1 MAERESR
8 PTKRL
13 PYENGQLRRCSVKK
27 KPKTDRNIYEVEVV
41 EVERERKQIKF
52 IQIHSFILLNLET
65 NLTSG
70 VIVAWVMNSYHLLTL
85 NKYIIPTKKHRRT
98 GGKCLTVIYIELLR
112 ESWFSARQKTLR
124 SD

>member
-8 PTKRL
+8 PTKHL
-13 PYENGQLRRCSVKK
+13 PYENDQLRRSRVKK

-41 EVERERKQIKF
+41 EVERERKQIKL

-70 VIVAWVMNSYHLLTL
+70 VIVAWVMNSYHLLAL
-85 NKYIIPTKKHRRT
+85 NKYIIKYI
-98 GGKCLTVIYIELLR
+98 GKCLTVIYIELLR
-112 ESWFSARQKTLR
+112 ESCFQAGQKTLR
-124 SD
+124 S

>member
-27 KPKTDRNIYEVEVV
+27 KPKTDRNIYEV

-70 VIVAWVMNSYHLLTL
+70 VIVAWVMNSYHLLAL
-85 NKYIIPTKKHRRT
+85 NKHIIPTKTHRRT

-112 ESWFSARQKTLR
+112 ESCFQAGQKTLR